1 VFKNVIEKRDIIE
14 KNYKM
19 MQLYVP
25 NISAQSAQYIRRMI
39 GNPDLAFN
47 KTGVRAMM
55 IEDGFGAYDW
65 NDLFTLLNRI
75 TVENKGG

>member
-1 VFKNVIEKRDIIE
+1 
-14 KNYKM
+14 
-19 MQLYVP
+19 
-25 NISAQSAQYIRRMI
+25 MI
-39 GNPDLAFN
+39 GNPELTFN

-75 TVENKGG
+75 TVENKGR